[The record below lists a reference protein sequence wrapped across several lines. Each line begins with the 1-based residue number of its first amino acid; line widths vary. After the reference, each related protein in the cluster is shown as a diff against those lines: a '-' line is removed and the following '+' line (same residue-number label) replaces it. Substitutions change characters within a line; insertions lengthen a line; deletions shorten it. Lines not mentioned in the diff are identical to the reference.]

1 MRSSIPPSNIR
12 PQKVPHNMQ
21 VQCLQPALAGD
32 HSCPA
37 LIASLL
43 PSLPQALIPR
53 IVDRKDKRKYS
64 RSPESS
70 HRLANG
76 RGGDDGFLH
85 PLRGLERASE
95 SGGAA
100 VVGDGTGEGGA
111 AERGGDAGGH
121 GVCGRL
127 GRCFGLSGLCDCN
140 VGSEEGVCFG
150 RVRVV
155 VWRSFG
161 RLLLTSDS
169 EPSSRGES
177 FKYLYISGS
186 RGIGE
191 DNTMQSYVYA
201 CGMNLKRDLSHP
213 QASINEGFWRLS
225 SEAGM

>member
-1 MRSSIPPSNIR
+1 M
-12 PQKVPHNMQ
+12 
-21 VQCLQPALAGD
+21 GD
-32 HSCPA
+32 
-37 LIASLL
+37 
-43 PSLPQALIPR
+43 
-53 IVDRKDKRKYS
+53 
-64 RSPESS
+64 
-70 HRLANG
+70 G
-76 RGGDDGFLH
+76 
-85 PLRGLERASE
+85 
-95 SGGAA
+95 
-100 VVGDGTGEGGA
+100 GTGEGGA

-127 GRCFGLSGLCDCN
+127 GRCFGLSSLGDCN

-150 RVRVV
+150 RVRLV